1 MKELLKF
8 QASWCAPCKALSE
21 TFKKVAVPYT
31 FREIDIDEE
40 PIVAAK
46 FNIRSVPTI
55 IIMEEGHEVRR
66 KVGNMTLEQL
76 KEFIE

>member
-8 QASWCAPCKALSE
+8 QASWCGPCKALSE
-21 TFKKVAVPYT
+21 TFKQITVPYT
-31 FREIDIDEE
+31 FTEIDIDED
-40 PIVAAK
+40 PILAAK

-55 IIMEEGHEVRR
+55 IIVEEGHEVKR
-66 KVGNMTLEQL
+66 KVGNMTLTQL